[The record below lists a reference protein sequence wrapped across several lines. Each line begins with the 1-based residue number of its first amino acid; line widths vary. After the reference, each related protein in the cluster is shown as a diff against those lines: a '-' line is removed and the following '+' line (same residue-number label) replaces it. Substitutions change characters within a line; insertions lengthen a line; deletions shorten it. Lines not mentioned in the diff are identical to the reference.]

1 MMIAG
6 KFRFRSRLGV
16 FFGLLV
22 VMAPPI
28 DWKPA
33 DIDGVS
39 TEASTSITTLTSIA
53 MSTCIAM
60 SISTSIDTGFVP
72 ASA

>member
-1 MMIAG
+1 MMIAA

-28 DWKPA
+28 LEA
-33 DIDGVS
+33 GGIDGVF

>member
-1 MMIAG
+1 MMIAA

-28 DWKPA
+28 L
-33 DIDGVS
+33 DGA
-39 TEASTSITTLTSIA
+39 TREQGATRYA
-53 MSTCIAM
+53 GMSRSGSWCLR
-60 SISTSIDTGFVP
+60 SEPSPSGP
-72 ASA
+72 R

>member
-22 VMAPPI
+22 VMAPSI
-28 DWKPA
+28 L
-33 DIDGVS
+33 
-39 TEASTSITTLTSIA
+39 EAGGYRRSVHRSVNVHHNVDVHRNVNVHRDV
-53 MSTCIAM
+53 
-60 SISTSIDTGFVP
+60 ISTSIDTGFVA

>member
-1 MMIAG
+1 MMIAE

-28 DWKPA
+28 LEA
-33 DIDGVS
+33 GGYRRSVH
-39 TEASTSITTLTSIA
+39 ASTSITTLTSIA